1 LQGLGGA
8 GREERPA
15 PLQSSRPYTSAGAGR
30 VDRQAD
36 RRRQILEAAVKVFA
50 RKGFHSA
57 RVGDVAEEA
66 GIAYGLV
73 YHYFKSKEELLETIF
88 RTTWTEM
95 LARVRE
101 VEEAGVPASEAVRQV
116 TALLLR
122 TWRRDPD
129 LVRVLVREVT
139 RNPHVQK
146 EVHEITAAMEALEGI
161 IRRGQETGE
170 FNAEMDP
177 RLSAVVFYGALD
189 EVLTGWVLGQL
200 PDKDVDVAK
209 AERNVHRLIVEGL
222 GGTVRT

>member
-1 LQGLGGA
+1 
-8 GREERPA
+8 
-15 PLQSSRPYTSAGAGR
+15 
-30 VDRQAD
+30 
-36 RRRQILEAAVKVFA
+36 
-50 RKGFHSA
+50 
-57 RVGDVAEEA
+57 
-66 GIAYGLV
+66 
-73 YHYFKSKEELLETIF
+73 
-88 RTTWTEM
+88 
-95 LARVRE
+95 
-101 VEEAGVPASEAVRQV
+101 
-116 TALLLR
+116 
-122 TWRRDPD
+122 
-129 LVRVLVREVT
+129 VRVLVREVT